1 MKPTSRA
8 ACLCAAAIFGS
19 ATTQAAAQAFPSKP
33 IRIVVP
39 FPAASGADILAR
51 AVAAKLTERS
61 GQQALVDPRP
71 GGSGIVAAEIVLKS
85 PADGHTL
92 MVGTSSTHA
101 ISVSTSRNLPY
112 HPVRDFTPVSMIA
125 VVPMLMTVHPSVP
138 VKNAREVIA
147 FARARPGQIA
157 FATAGVGT
165 TGHLAG
171 ELFKSMARVDILHV
185 AYRGSPQALIETVAG
200 QVSMAI
206 SPMLT
211 SLPHARAGKLRPL
224 GVTTPRA
231 SPTAPEVPP
240 LAVAAGLPGYEATLW
255 YGLFAPA
262 GTPRENVTRL
272 SAEVVA
278 ILALNDV
285 AESLRKQGAEPEGM
299 TPDQFAAYQKS
310 EIEKW
315 AKVVKEAGITVN

>member
-1 MKPTSRA
+1 MA
-8 ACLCAAAIFGS
+8 ALSLAGAAV
-19 ATTQAAAQAFPSKP
+19 QAAAQSYPVKP
-33 IRIVVP
+33 VRIVIP
-39 FPAASGADILAR
+39 FPPGSGADILAR
-51 AVAAKLTERS
+51 TVAAKLTERA
-61 GQQALVDPRP
+61 GQQVLVDPRP
-71 GGSGIVAAEIVLKS
+71 GGSGIVAADLVLKA
-85 PADGHTL
+85 PADGYTL
-92 MVGTSSTHA
+92 IVGTSSTHA
-101 ISVSTSRNLPY
+101 ISVSTRRDLPY
-112 HPVRDFTPVSMIA
+112 HPVRDFVPVSKIA

-138 VKNAREVIA
+138 VKNAKEVIA

-171 ELFKSMARVDILHV
+171 ELFKSMARIDNLHV

-206 SPMLT
+206 SPILT
-211 SLPHARAGKLRPL
+211 SLPHAKAGRLRPI
-224 GVTTPRA
+224 GVTTPQS

-255 YGLFAPA
+255 YGLFAPT
-262 GTPRENVTRL
+262 GTPRELVNRL
-272 SAEVVA
+272 SSETVT
-278 ILALNDV
+278 ILGLPDV
-285 AESLRKQGAEPEGM
+285 GETLKRQGAQPEGM

-315 AKVVKEAGITVN
+315 AKVVKESGITVN